1 MSESN
6 NTTATKGYVNQP
18 LGQVHHFY
26 ISGEITEAE
35 NYTEWFSIM
44 RAAGPMDVIYIHLN
58 SEGGDAFTTI
68 QMMRAL
74 NESEAKVITSA
85 EGMVASA
92 ATMIFLC
99 GDQCEISDHSVFM
112 FHTFSSFSYG
122 KSSEMQAQVKLEASW
137 GEKLVKSVYGGFL
150 TDAEMASLLDGKDYW
165 MEAEDVL
172 ERLKNKKLVEE
183 QGPTAPKKGTR
194 KRK

>member
-6 NTTATKGYVNQP
+6 NTTVKGYVNQP

-35 NYTEWFSIM
+35 NYTEWFSVM
-44 RAAGPMDVIYIHLN
+44 RAAGPMDIIYLHLN

-92 ATMIFLC
+92 ATMLFLC

-122 KSSEMQAQVKLEASW
+122 KSSEMQAQVRLEASW

-150 TDAEMASLLDGKDYW
+150 TDAEMESLLEGKDYW
-165 MEAEDVL
+165 MEADDVL

-183 QGPTAPKKGTR
+183 QGLTTPKKGAR